1 MISSLRLFALLS
13 LLGVSLAVP
22 RFACAATIGFED
34 LPLAADSYNNG
45 ADGAGGF
52 KSGGG
57 SFNNSFTDFGG
68 GFTSWSGWSYS
79 NRGDTATPGY
89 DNQYSAFAGG
99 GVGGAGNFGVS
110 FASTEDL
117 SVSQI
122 ELPAG
127 ARPLSVRITNT
138 TYAALSMLQG
148 DAFAKK
154 FGGPSGADPDTFK
167 LTITGRQADNDL
179 VGNVDFYLADF
190 RALEASG
197 DYVVRDWRLVD
208 LAALDGAAKLSFTLA
223 STDVGQFG
231 MNTPAYFA
239 LDDLLLSTR
248 PGDANGDDQVNLD
261 DFGVLKANLGAAG
274 TIAQGDFSPDGRIDL
289 NDFGVL
295 KENFGVP
302 AAVPEP
308 SSLVLLALAS
318 LGWTWMVRRP
328 LAG

>member
-1 MISSLRLFALLS
+1 MRRLALAALALLAACERAADERQAEET
-13 LLGVSLAVP
+13 AVP
-22 RFACAATIGFED
+22 AATQPAIAPPSPVPAPVPAPA
-34 LPLAADSYNNG
+34 PL
-45 ADGAGGF
+45 
-52 KSGGG
+52 
-57 SFNNSFTDFGG
+57 
-68 GFTSWSGWSYS
+68 
-79 NRGDTATPGY
+79 
-89 DNQYSAFAGG
+89 
-99 GVGGAGNFGVS
+99 
-110 FASTEDL
+110 
-117 SVSQI
+117 
-122 ELPAG
+122 
-127 ARPLSVRITNT
+127 
-138 TYAALSMLQG
+138 
-148 DAFAKK
+148 
-154 FGGPSGADPDTFK
+154 
-167 LTITGRQADNDL
+167 
-179 VGNVDFYLADF
+179 
-190 RALEASG
+190 
-197 DYVVRDWRLVD
+197 D

-274 TIAQGDFSPDGRIDL
+274 TIAHGDFSPDGRIDL

-295 KENFGVP
+295 KENFGGP